1 MENNMPHKPQERE
14 YRDLEAVFTP
24 VAVEEKESFIVEG
37 YATTFDVPYQIG
49 YSDIKFFECV
59 RKGALDNADLT
70 DVIFQLNHEGL
81 TLARQRTNTLKL
93 EIDDHGLK
101 VTADLSGTQKG
112 RELHEAIKN
121 GLIDRMSWGFTVPED
136 GWEYDSNT
144 RVSYITKVGKVF
156 DVSAVSIP
164 ANQDTEIHARS
175 YLAGVVEKRQQELLV
190 HEQEEKQRAA
200 AILEMTL

>member
-24 VAVEEKESFIVEG
+24 VTTEDKESFIVEG

-49 YSDIKFFECV
+49 YSDTKFYECV

-136 GWEYDSNT
+136 GWEYDDNT

-190 HEQEEKQRAA
+190 QEQEEKQRAA